1 MFFWLMENILA
12 PPSQYRQPQSS
23 QYNVTLPNDNYVNH
37 PGNYQQPTMNL
48 FRNHC
53 TKIEVFHLGFLQKM

>member
-23 QYNVTLPNDNYVNH
+23 HYNVTLPNDNYVNH
-37 PGNYQQPTMNL
+37 PGNYQ
-48 FRNHC
+48 
-53 TKIEVFHLGFLQKM
+53 